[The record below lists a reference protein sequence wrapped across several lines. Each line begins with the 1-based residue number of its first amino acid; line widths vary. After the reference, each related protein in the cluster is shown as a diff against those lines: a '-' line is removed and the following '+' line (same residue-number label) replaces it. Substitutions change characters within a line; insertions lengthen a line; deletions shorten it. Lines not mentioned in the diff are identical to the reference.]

1 MISQWIIQFL
11 QLGEKS
17 RVKRGKMHIS
27 LHVPG
32 AAAFASIINKAL
44 PGKSTRW
51 AGQAGALLP
60 RKQKQKTKTGPLFSK
75 SASSLLWTD
84 GRRRGVGPLIS

>member
-27 LHVPG
+27 LHVQG

-44 PGKSTRW
+44 PGKSARW

-60 RKQKQKTKTGPLFSK
+60 RKTKNKNKNRAAFLQKCII
-75 SASSLLWTD
+75 SLVD
-84 GRRRGVGPLIS
+84 GRTAARRRAAH